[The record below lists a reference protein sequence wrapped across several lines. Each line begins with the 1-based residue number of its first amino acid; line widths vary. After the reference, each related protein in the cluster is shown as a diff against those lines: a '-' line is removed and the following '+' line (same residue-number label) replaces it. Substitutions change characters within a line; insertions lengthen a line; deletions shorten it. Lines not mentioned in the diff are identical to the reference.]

1 MRFVTRNTVHLI
13 MALMLATC
21 AGQAW
26 AAKAGQIL
34 FSRGVATIVDAQDS
48 ARGARAGSDVFEGER
63 VVTGR
68 GGIVQISLTDGT
80 LVGLRGNSDYL
91 IKRQQYQPEVAEEE
105 VQEESVM
112 EQAGEL
118 FSGWMRVVTGAIGKA
133 NPERVSHSTSV
144 ATIGIRG
151 TVFQVIHV
159 PEEGLPGYPDTTP
172 GTYLFLE
179 EGEVQITGEG
189 GTRTVRPG
197 DVVFVPFGGGAP
209 VPAPEKQGLFED
221 NELVEE
227 FDEVEDYDG
236 ELDLTDLSE
245 DLNDTVLERLT
256 SLPPLFKPQAIGWN
270 NEGSSFVNRFDVSGD
285 PSATDKILAI
295 ETDGLTY
302 YLTRMSYLIEG
313 DAFVEAKPGLLPG
326 DRGSHFL
333 ADGTQIHW
341 GVWGAG
347 DYTVD
352 QGFGAGRE
360 PTFEPWH
367 FMITDNVLAL
377 TDLPTA
383 GNFTYDYV
391 GGTSLTPLGGGNVV
405 SITGGSVDVDFGATS
420 LAFTINTDVLG
431 TFSSVGQTGD
441 LSALYGGF
449 FSMANDVGSETMTMG
464 GYFTG
469 ANAGGLVTTM
479 EVNGNGTWYGTA
491 AFAK

>member
-1 MRFVTRNTVHLI
+1 

-105 VQEESVM
+105 TQEESVM

-179 EGEVQITGEG
+179 EGEVQIAGEG

-245 DLNDTVLERLT
+245 DLNDTVLERFGN
-256 SLPPLFKPQAIGWN
+256 PLFKPKAIGWV
-270 NEGSSFVNRFDVSGD
+270 NEGSSFVSRFEVDTD
-285 PSATDKILAI
+285 PSSFYQIK
-295 ETDGLTY
+295 GLGSDSKGF
-302 YLTRMSYLIEG
+302 YLTE
-313 DAFVEAKPGLLPG
+313 FVNDDGEVFLRAVAKPGALPG
-326 DRGSHFL
+326 DRGSHVL
-333 ADGTQIHW
+333 GDGSRIYW
-341 GVWGAG
+341 GVWDAA
-347 DYTVD
+347 DFSTD
-352 QGFGAGRE
+352 QGSGFGLE
-360 PTFEPWH
+360 PAFEPWH
-367 FMITDNVLAL
+367 FMLAENVLSQ

-383 GNFTYDYV
+383 GSFTYDYV
-391 GGTSLTPLGGGNVV
+391 GGTALTPLGGGNVV

-441 LSALYGGF
+441 LSALYSGS
-449 FSMANDVGSETMTMG
+449 FSMANDVGSETMIMG